1 MMTRPAFYACR
12 LLEYIQRCAHHE
24 AAVVVATGLCQFSG
38 GSGRTFVHDASCNE
52 GSSPAPPGLM
62 THLLTR
68 GLLMMAVSAAT
79 ATASSVLMAKFSARL
94 RGTEQEEQADTIDTT
109 AAAAAAAAAPPQDTT
124 FLPFQS
130 VGLDYKANA
139 CLRGVGALMLR
150 LGPALE
156 ALGAHVNESVMIAA
170 VCRPVALYYWGRIA
184 LARVAPEVRL

>member
-1 MMTRPAFYACR
+1 
-12 LLEYIQRCAHHE
+12 
-24 AAVVVATGLCQFSG
+24 
-38 GSGRTFVHDASCNE
+38 
-52 GSSPAPPGLM
+52 M

-109 AAAAAAAAAPPQDTT
+109 AAAAAPPQDTT

-156 ALGAHVNESVMIAA
+156 ARGGHVNESVMIAA
-170 VCRPVALYYWGRIA
+170 VCLPVALYYWGRIA